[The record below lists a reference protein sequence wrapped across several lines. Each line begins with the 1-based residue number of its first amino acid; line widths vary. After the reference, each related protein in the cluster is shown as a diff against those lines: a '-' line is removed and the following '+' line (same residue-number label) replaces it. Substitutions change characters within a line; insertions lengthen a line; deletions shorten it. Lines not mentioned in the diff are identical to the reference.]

1 MSRSLTVIRK
11 AVFGAC
17 VVTGLGFGA
26 SVAFA
31 RTAMD

>member
-1 MSRSLTVIRK
+1 MPHSQTVIRN
-11 AVFGAC
+11 AVFRAA

-31 RTAMD
+31 RPAMD